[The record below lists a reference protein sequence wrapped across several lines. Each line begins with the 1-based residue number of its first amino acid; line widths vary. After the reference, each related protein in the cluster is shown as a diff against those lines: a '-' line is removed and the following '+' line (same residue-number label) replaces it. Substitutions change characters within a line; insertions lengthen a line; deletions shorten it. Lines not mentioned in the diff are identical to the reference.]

1 MDILTIAFLV
11 GVGVIA
17 GIIAAIVGGAAV
29 VIYPALIATGV
40 PPHLAAVSNLASV
53 MPGTMLAALSD
64 RSQLPPFDRAFVSLI
79 FASIIGAGIG
89 AVCLVLTPERVF
101 AQIVPLLLGFAT
113 LLFAY
118 SERISR
124 WLRKRAEGRGHAIA
138 FNVASLKVV
147 LPVSFYGGYFGAG
160 VGILMLGVFSLATG
174 GDYRS
179 ANVAKNFVS
188 SLNGLAATLVFATQ
202 GAVLW
207 PQTLALAA
215 GTIGGGLVGA
225 YVARII
231 PRNVIR
237 VLVIVVGATLT
248 IAFARHARRHR
259 AVWIGKRVDGC
270 EMVRAGNFLV
280 AGERCAPPPAFGDCS
295 ALPQELVGFQGA
307 DDGIEASSGRN
318 APVQRR
324 DAARVRF
331 VESQVLV
338 HGDLNQWQKIE
349 HAGNRICGWHEIGR
363 RIGRKTLPVGRHHA
377 GGEVST
383 RRMAVDENALP
394 PLAPEHQACRA
405 HLLDDVGDRH
415 AGAQIITGNCY
426 RNAEG
431 IRAGRRL
438 REHRRLERAPVAAMN
453 KHRQRGLIVV
463 PRREN
468 IDGPAYRRAV

>member
-160 VGILMLGVFSLATG
+160 AGILMLGVFSLATG

-202 GAVLW
+202 GVVLW

-237 VLVIVVGATLT
+237 VLVVVVGATLT
-248 IAFARHARRHR
+248 IAFARRY
-259 AVWIGKRVDGC
+259 W
-270 EMVRAGNFLV
+270 
-280 AGERCAPPPAFGDCS
+280 FG
-295 ALPQELVGFQGA
+295 G
-307 DDGIEASSGRN
+307 
-318 APVQRR
+318 
-324 DAARVRF
+324 
-331 VESQVLV
+331 
-338 HGDLNQWQKIE
+338 
-349 HAGNRICGWHEIGR
+349 
-363 RIGRKTLPVGRHHA
+363 
-377 GGEVST
+377 
-383 RRMAVDENALP
+383 
-394 PLAPEHQACRA
+394 
-405 HLLDDVGDRH
+405 
-415 AGAQIITGNCY
+415 
-426 RNAEG
+426 
-431 IRAGRRL
+431 
-438 REHRRLERAPVAAMN
+438 
-453 KHRQRGLIVV
+453 
-463 PRREN
+463 
-468 IDGPAYRRAV
+468 